1 MNCHASKTPHR
12 KISKT
17 FSLPGFK
24 QQLSP
29 ALNFGI
35 YFAYSIYGGKKRS
48 NEKGPQMGFNSIIK
62 DLAKYLN
69 RMVLLNM
76 LFLALII
83 PVVFKAL
90 GAETSLVALITASG
104 GFIICIANLL
114 FINRYFVRKTE
125 SSLATSY
132 DSLQNDYLYD
142 DLTKVYNR
150 RAGLIRLNEEFA
162 RARRN
167 CSTLSVAM
175 VDADHFKNINDT
187 YGHLVGDKAL
197 IHIASVLRS
206 GLRECDILVRYGGEE
221 FLILLPDTSSSQAA
235 LPLDRLRY
243 RLAEQNFFNNNVE
256 ISLSIS
262 IGIATLSALDN
273 SPMDAIERADKAL
286 YSAKRSGRNRVAYD
300 CQTPGFSLA
309 LSKA

>member
-1 MNCHASKTPHR
+1 
-12 KISKT
+12 
-17 FSLPGFK
+17 
-24 QQLSP
+24 
-29 ALNFGI
+29 
-35 YFAYSIYGGKKRS
+35 
-48 NEKGPQMGFNSIIK
+48 MGFNTIIR

-76 LFLALII
+76 LFLALTIS
-83 PVVFKAL
+83 VVFIAL
-90 GAETSLVALITASG
+90 GAEKLSVALITSSG

-132 DSLQNDYLYD
+132 DSLQNYYLYD

-167 CSTLSVAM
+167 CSILSVAM

-197 IHIASVLRS
+197 IHIASMLRS

-221 FLILLPDTSSSQAA
+221 FLVLLPDTSCSQAA

-243 RLAEQNFFNNNVE
+243 GLAEQKFFNDNAE
-256 ISLSIS
+256 IRLSIS

-273 SPMDAIERADKAL
+273 NPMDVIERADKAL
-286 YSAKRSGRNRVAYD
+286 YSAKRSGRNRVVYD
-300 CQTPGFSLA
+300 CQMPGFSPA
-309 LSKA
+309 LSNA

>member
-1 MNCHASKTPHR
+1 
-12 KISKT
+12 
-17 FSLPGFK
+17 
-24 QQLSP
+24 
-29 ALNFGI
+29 
-35 YFAYSIYGGKKRS
+35 
-48 NEKGPQMGFNSIIK
+48 MGFNSIIRN
-62 DLAKYLN
+62 LAKYLN

-83 PVVFKAL
+83 PVVFIAI

-125 SSLATSY
+125 SSLKTSY
-132 DSLQNDYLYD
+132 QSLQNDYLYD

-162 RARRN
+162 RAKRN

-197 IHIASVLRS
+197 IHIASILRA
-206 GLRECDILVRYGGEE
+206 GLRECDIVVRYGGEE
-221 FLILLPDTSSSQAA
+221 FLALLPDTTGSQAA
-235 LPLDRLRY
+235 QPLDRLRR
-243 RLAEQNFFNNNVE
+243 RLVEQKFFNGKAE

-262 IGIATLSALDN
+262 IGIATLSTLDN
-273 SPMDAIERADKAL
+273 NPMDVVERADKAL
-286 YSAKRSGRNRVAYD
+286 YSAKRSGRNRVVYD
-300 CQTPGFSLA
+300 RQIPAFSPA
-309 LSKA
+309 LSEA

>member
-1 MNCHASKTPHR
+1 MLVKMR
-12 KISKT
+12 RV
-17 FSLPGFK
+17 
-24 QQLSP
+24 Q
-29 ALNFGI
+29 
-35 YFAYSIYGGKKRS
+35 S
-48 NEKGPQMGFNSIIK
+48 NEKGPHMGFSAIVR

-69 RMVLLNM
+69 RMVLLNT

-83 PVVFKAL
+83 PLVFKAL
-90 GAETSLVALITASG
+90 RAETASVALITASG

-114 FINRYFVRKTE
+114 FINRYFVHKTE
-125 SSLATSY
+125 SSLSTSY

-175 VDADHFKNINDT
+175 VDADHFKNVNDT

-197 IHIASVLRS
+197 SHIASFLKS
-206 GLRECDILVRYGGEE
+206 GLRECDILIRYGGEE
-221 FLILLPDTSSSQAA
+221 FLVLLPDTSCSRAA

-243 RLAEQNFFNNNVE
+243 RLAEHKFVNSNAE

-262 IGIATLSALDN
+262 IGIATLSSQDN
-273 SPMDAIERADKAL
+273 NPMDVIERADKAL
-286 YSAKRSGRNRVAYD
+286 YEAKRSGRNKVVYD
-300 CQTPGFSLA
+300 CQMPGFSPA
-309 LSKA
+309 LSSV

>member
-1 MNCHASKTPHR
+1 
-12 KISKT
+12 
-17 FSLPGFK
+17 
-24 QQLSP
+24 
-29 ALNFGI
+29 
-35 YFAYSIYGGKKRS
+35 
-48 NEKGPQMGFNSIIK
+48 MGFNTVIR
-62 DLAKYLN
+62 DLTKYLN
-69 RMVLLNM
+69 RMVLLNT

-83 PVVFKAL
+83 PLVFIAL
-90 GAETSLVALITASG
+90 RAGTSLVALITASG

-125 SSLATSY
+125 SSLTTSY

-175 VDADHFKNINDT
+175 VDADHFKKINDT

-197 IHIASVLRS
+197 IHIATVLKS

-221 FLILLPDTSSSQAA
+221 FLVLLPDTSSSQAA

-243 RLAEQNFFNNNVE
+243 RLAEQELLNSNAK

-262 IGIATLSALDN
+262 IGIATLSNLDN
-273 SPMDAIERADKAL
+273 NPMDVIDRADKAL
-286 YSAKRSGRNRVAYD
+286 YSAKRSGRNRVVYD
-300 CQTPGFSLA
+300 CPIPGFSPA
-309 LSKA
+309 LSNA